1 MKIADLDKNF
11 ASSKINEK
19 DIVFINAKDSKFSLH
34 GGFYDYDDGIYRRV
48 PKDVAINTSETVKE
62 ISKNTSGLRIRFS
75 TNSPYVAIRAYLT
88 EHWKFSHLSITGH
101 SCFGLTVNGI
111 VYKPFITDYDEIST
125 LVNGIYKT
133 EKIIYL
139 ENDNKKDIEIQF
151 PLYNSV
157 LD

>member
-62 ISKNTSGLRIRFS
+62 ISKNTS
-75 TNSPYVAIRAYLT
+75 V
-88 EHWKFSHLSITGH
+88 
-101 SCFGLTVNGI
+101 
-111 VYKPFITDYDEIST
+111 
-125 LVNGIYKT
+125 
-133 EKIIYL
+133 
-139 ENDNKKDIEIQF
+139 
-151 PLYNSV
+151 
-157 LD
+157 